1 MTPEAREENAKT
13 AMAAL
18 RAMAEAD
25 AAEEER
31 AEAELDAMSDDEQ
44 DTWLRSQG
52 VDLDRVQA
60 RIVEARRRL
69 ASAAQVESLDA
80 KQSAKQTTEQSAR
93 DRDETEGPSSGP
105 DGEPPPVA
113 VTREAP
119 PAKGGLA
126 RRHELTW
133 LLAAATATA
142 VGGALAAAHYIHD
155 EPPPPP
161 DDKHEPTPPL
171 PPAEDPLVLAAKL
184 RAEATHACEE
194 KRWADCLKALD
205 AAKARDPAGDG
216 QPEWR
221 ALRARADEGREGT
234 KREKGR

>member
-1 MTPEAREENAKT
+1 MTPEARDENAKT

-18 RAMAEAD
+18 RAMVEAD

-44 DTWLRSQG
+44 DAWLRSQG
-52 VDLDRVQA
+52 VDLERVQA

-69 ASAAQVESLDA
+69 AAVAPSAKLGA
-80 KQSAKQTTEQSAR
+80 KQIAKQGAR
-93 DRDETEGPSSGP
+93 GRDEKEGPSIGG

-142 VGGALAAAHYIHD
+142 VGGALAAAHYLHD
-155 EPPPPP
+155 EPPSPLPP
-161 DDKHEPTPPL
+161 DDKHEPTPPV
-171 PPAEDPLVLAAKL
+171 PPAEDPVALAAKL
-184 RAEATHACEE
+184 RADATRACEE
-194 KRWADCLKALD
+194 KRWGDCLNALD
-205 AAKARDPAGDG
+205 AARARDPAGDG

-221 ALRARADEGREGT
+221 ALRARAEEGRGT
-234 KREKGR
+234 KSEKGR